1 MMRQVVRSPAVV
13 IAALLSVALAVAL
26 AVAVAS
32 WIRGRSAGPLQALSA
47 SGELTVDGASVAVP
61 PGGSADFTAFVVNPL
76 RSPIRLVS
84 ATVVPVTGERPTG
97 RLVHVGIS
105 TTPDMAGAAVGWP
118 IHDLPTRPLSGAL
131 IGHGQSDIIFGIA
144 GPVSGRAYSVAGLR
158 IGYRYGHR
166 TYYVVAW
173 SAAVACVTTRYND
186 SHSLCPNAAANAQ
199 SRVKQ
204 MAGDSP

>member
-1 MMRQVVRSPAVV
+1 MIRQVVRSPAVV
-13 IAALLSVALAVAL
+13 IAALLAVALAAAL

-32 WIRGRSAGPLQALSA
+32 WIRGPSAGPLQALSLD
-47 SGELTVDGASVAVP
+47 GEPTVDGASVEVP
-61 PGGSADFTAFVVNPL
+61 PGRSADFTAFVVNPL

-105 TTPDMAGAAVGWP
+105 TTLGMAAAVGGWP
-118 IHDLPTRPLSGAL
+118 IHSLPTRPLSGAL
-131 IGHGQSDIIFGIA
+131 IGHGQSDIIFGIT

-186 SHSLCPNAAANAQ
+186 GHALCPDAADNAQ
-199 SRVKQ
+199 SRVQQ
-204 MAGDSP
+204 MAGESP